1 MASGFECARIAK
13 VMFPKTQFAQPGAIE
28 DASTIITP
36 TDTLDFQPITAD
48 EYVILGCRLLEDYDG
63 GGIKLRFCWVSSATS
78 GSARW
83 VASIRST
90 DVGDSIT
97 ASFTWSTNEQGVTT
111 ATSGT
116 AGTEVQ
122 SEITFADGAQI
133 NSILKGEAF
142 ELRIHRDYDHAGDDL
157 AVDARI
163 LVHTLAILEV

>member
-1 MASGFECARIAK
+1 MASGFECARIANIA
-13 VMFPKTQFAQPGAIE
+13 FPKTQFAQPSAID
-28 DASTIITP
+28 DASTIVTP
-36 TDTLDFQPITAD
+36 TPTIDFINNTND
-48 EYVILGCRLLEDYDG
+48 EYVVLGCRLLEDYEG
-63 GGIKLRFCWVSSATS
+63 GGIKLRFCWISSATS
-78 GSARW
+78 GTVRW

-97 ASFTWSTNEQGVTT
+97 ASFTWATNEQGVST

-122 SEITFADGAQI
+122 SEITFTDGAQM

-142 ELRIHRDYDHAGDDL
+142 QIRLHRDQDHGDDGL

-163 LVHTLAILEV
+163 LVHSLAILEV